1 MINRNNYE
9 VYLIDYMDG
18 KLDAVQV
25 SELLLFL
32 EQNPDIKE
40 EFEGLDTINIA
51 AEETVSFNR
60 ELLKKPTF
68 AEVKES
74 YYPLLVNTI
83 ETTIS
88 PEEMQQLEKAKQVYP
103 ELVKEEQL
111 FRLTVLSPDLSVA
124 YPSKKELKKT
134 VPLRIDF
141 SMVIRVAA
149 AILLLAGGWW
159 YFRSA
164 PVQMADAGKPGISPK
179 TMESEQPIAQ
189 KSPTEKTATGSG
201 YAETEKTRDSKEP
214 GKTPAVLPVTPPVRS
229 LPANQPV
236 LVAQI
241 IIESKTPL
249 LQPVKKALQD
259 ELSFIPVTTTLA
271 YQAPAQKPI
280 QPVFTEIPEVIYAGV
295 QARKQEV
302 LTEENKPGNN
312 QVKPSDAGWA
322 ALSIINR
329 VTGADIKV
337 IRKYDQAGK
346 KTGIEIA
353 ANNFQYSS
361 K

>member
-32 EQNPDIKE
+32 EQNRDIKE

-83 ETTIS
+83 ETTINL
-88 PEEMQQLEKAKQVYP
+88 EEKQQLEKAKQVYP

-111 FRLTVLSPDLSVA
+111 FRSTVVTPDLSVT
-124 YPSKKELKKT
+124 YPSKKELKKA
-134 VPLRIDF
+134 VPVRVDF
-141 SMVIRVAA
+141 SMVIRIAA

-164 PVQMADAGKPGISPK
+164 PAQMADADKPGLSPK
-179 TMESEQPIAQ
+179 TSKREQPIAQ
-189 KSPTEKTATGSG
+189 KSTTEKTGSG
-201 YAETEKTRDSKEP
+201 YAETEKTRDLKEP
-214 GKTPAVLPVTPPVRS
+214 GKTPALIPFTPPVHT
-229 LPANQPV
+229 LPDNQPV
-236 LVAQI
+236 LTAQM
-241 IIESKTPL
+241 IIETKTPL

-259 ELSFIPVTTTLA
+259 EPVLIPVTTLMA
-271 YQAPAQKPI
+271 YQTPTQKQA

-312 QVKPSDAGWA
+312 QVKASDAGWA